1 MSFKD
6 SLIGLL
12 IIIIWGVNF
21 LAIAWG
27 LDGLP
32 PLLMGALRF
41 ALVFSVGFLFVKKP
55 NIPFKW
61 MFAYA
66 MVISFGQFAFLF
78 SAMSLGMPAGLASL
92 VLQSQALFTLIFA
105 ALLLKEQVRF
115 AQLLAMLVA
124 GVGLYVIAST
134 GEDSSMTL
142 IGFVLTIIG
151 ASSWALGN
159 IVNRIINNRGFK
171 PGIDLVIWSAWIPVI
186 PFVISSYIIEGP
198 DLIISSIMD
207 FSWVSFL
214 ALLYLAIAA
223 SIAGYGLWS
232 YLLGKYPA
240 AQVAPLTLGVPIV
253 GITASA
259 LFLNET
265 ISTTQWL
272 GSGFVL
278 LGLVINAFGKKLTI
292 KLGLTKAKI

>member
-6 SLIGLL
+6 SLIGFL

-105 ALLLKEQVRF
+105 ALLLKEQVKS

-124 GVGLYVIAST
+124 GVGLYIIAST
-134 GEDSSMTL
+134 GEDTSMTL
-142 IGFVLTIIG
+142 IGFILTIIG

-159 IVNRIINNRGFK
+159 IVNRVINNRGFK

-186 PFVISSYIIEGP
+186 PFIISSYIIEGP
-198 DLIISSIMD
+198 ELIVTSLMNFD
-207 FSWVSFL
+207 WVSFL
-214 ALLYLAIAA
+214 ALCYLAIAA

-272 GSGFVL
+272 GSSFVL

-292 KLGLTKAKI
+292 KLGLIKAKL

>member
-6 SLIGLL
+6 SLIGFL

-272 GSGFVL
+272 GSSFVL